1 MRCLDYVNIKQG
13 TKSVPRFSNGNTL
26 PMTQMPFGMGGF
38 VPQTTSDR
46 GNWFFYPEDRS
57 LEGVRLTH
65 QPSPWV
71 GDYGCITFMPQEGEV
86 YSNVN
91 NRWSGYR
98 PEEAVVRPDYLKLDF
113 LRYNAVLELAPTER
127 GAAIKIDYQGNLTPR
142 FAIMPVYGE
151 CGFELDT
158 QNKRVTGYT
167 NAQRGNTAVE
177 FKMYFVFE
185 FSCGIDSDETYITKD
200 SGEFVKGT
208 VTSGIGTGINVALKG
223 KNVEIK
229 MASSYISAEQ
239 ALENLN
245 SELVKLSFQQA
256 KDNAMNEWEKW
267 LGKVEIETHNEEQM
281 KTFYTCLARM
291 FLYPHINYEI
301 DKNGDEIHYCPHNGK
316 IANGKTYTNNGLWDT
331 FRTVY
336 PFLSV
341 VAPEKY
347 AEILEGFINIYK
359 DCGWLPK
366 WPAIGEL
373 GYMPGTFIDAVIAD
387 AAVKGIIKGELLETA
402 FEGMLKHSKI
412 SPEDGRYGRIGV
424 TEYNQY
430 GYVPRHLRE
439 CVNNSLDSYYGDYC
453 IAQVAKILGENDL
466 YSEYMDRSQNYK
478 VLFDKET
485 GFMRGKDIDGV
496 MKENFNPLD
505 WGDEYTEGSAYQTS
519 FAVHHD
525 FEGLTVLY
533 GGKENFLKKIDEV
546 FATPPKYNAG
556 GYHGEIHEMTEMA
569 AVDFGQC
576 AISNQPSFHIP
587 YLYAF
592 LGEQDKTNYW
602 VEKIANELFS
612 YKDDGFPG
620 DEDNGTMAGWYVFS
634 CLGFYPLCPGK
645 AEYVKGKML
654 VKSAKINGRDF
665 DIDKFHGN
673 MISHDN
679 LLKL

>member
-1 MRCLDYVNIKQG
+1 MGLLDYVNIKQG

-38 VPQTTSDR
+38 APQTASDR
-46 GNWFFYPEDRS
+46 GSWFFHPEDRS

-65 QPSPWV
+65 QPSPWI
-71 GDYGCITFMPQEGEV
+71 GDYGCIAFMPQEGDA

-98 PEEAVVRPDYLKLDF
+98 PEEAVIRPDYLKLDF
-113 LRYNAVLELAPTER
+113 LRYNAKFQLAPTER
-127 GAAIKIDYQGNLTPR
+127 GAVMKINYCGNLTPR

-151 CGFELDT
+151 CSFELDAK
-158 QNKRVTGYT
+158 NKRITGYT
-167 NAQRGNTAVE
+167 DAQRDNTAVN

-185 FSCGIDSDETYITKD
+185 FSCDIDANDTYITKD
-200 SGEFVKGT
+200 NGEKVKGIIT
-208 VTSGIGTGINVALKG
+208 TGIGTGINVALVG

-229 MASSYISAEQ
+229 MASSYISKEQ
-239 ALENLN
+239 AIINLN
-245 SELVKLSFQQA
+245 TELKNLSFEQV
-256 KDNAMNEWEKW
+256 KDNAANEWEKW
-267 LGKVEIETHNEEQM
+267 LRTIEVECYSEEQY

-291 FLYPHINYEI
+291 FLYPHKSYEI
-301 DKNGDEIHYCPHNGK
+301 DKTGKEYHYCPHNGK
-316 IANGKTYTNNGLWDT
+316 TAMGKTYTNNGFWDT

-336 PFLSV
+336 PFLSI

-347 AEILEGFINIYK
+347 AEILEGFINIYR

-366 WPAIGEL
+366 WPAIGEN
-373 GYMPGTFIDAVIAD
+373 GSMPGTFIDALIAD

-412 SPEDGRYGRIGV
+412 KAEDKRFGRIGV
-424 TEYNQY
+424 EEYNQY
-430 GYVPRHLRE
+430 GYVPRHIHE
-439 CVNNSLDSYYGDYC
+439 SVNNSLDSHYGDYC
-453 IAQVAKILGENDL
+453 IAQVAKVLEKEDL
-466 YSEYMDRSQNYK
+466 HNEYMVRSQNYK
-478 VLFDKET
+478 LLFDKET
-485 GFMRGKDIDGV
+485 GFMRGLDINGK
-496 MKENFNPLD
+496 MKENFNPVD

-525 FEGLTVLY
+525 FEGLAELY
-533 GGKENFLKKIDEV
+533 GGKENFIKKIDEV
-546 FATPPKYNAG
+546 FATPPKYNRG
-556 GYHGEIHEMTEMA
+556 GYPQEIHEMTEMA
-569 AVDFGQC
+569 AADFGQC

-592 LGEQDKTNYW
+592 LGEQEKTNYW

-620 DEDNGTMAGWYVFS
+620 DEDNGTMAGWYVFT
-634 CLGFYPLCPGK
+634 CLGFYPICPGK

-654 VKSAKINGRDF
+654 LKSAKINGKEF
-665 DIDKFHGN
+665 KNTKFAKNIILHNEIEG
-673 MISHDN
+673 
-679 LLKL
+679 K